1 MEAEAGNQAQRL
13 IKWLDAPMASD
24 PLRDL
29 PRLASELLTTLKFLL
44 SSMTDLKM
52 RGKCVDIQKHEKRL

>member
-13 IKWLDAPMASD
+13 IKWLDAPISAD

-52 RGKCVDIQKHEKRL
+52 RGTCADIQKHEKRL